1 MEKLLVNS
9 DFQCSVQDI
18 NDFHQIMNMRSK
30 MCRWPII
37 YLQII
42 WDRFIDW
49 SHYVPLSNVSGGC
62 SALPVHFVFLFFG

>member
-1 MEKLLVNS
+1 
-9 DFQCSVQDI
+9 
-18 NDFHQIMNMRSK
+18 MNMRSK
-30 MCRWPII
+30 MYRWPII

-62 SALPVHFVFLFFG
+62 SALPVHFAFLFFG